1 VKLLAIVHL
10 QGSPQTF
17 PYRQV
22 REVAVTAKHHSSFN
36 YTTTIMHVR
45 MGLTFSRCDTETWQ
59 YHNHNSNIKSF
70 R

>member
-1 VKLLAIVHL
+1 
-10 QGSPQTF
+10 
-17 PYRQV
+17 
-22 REVAVTAKHHSSFN
+22 
-36 YTTTIMHVR
+36 